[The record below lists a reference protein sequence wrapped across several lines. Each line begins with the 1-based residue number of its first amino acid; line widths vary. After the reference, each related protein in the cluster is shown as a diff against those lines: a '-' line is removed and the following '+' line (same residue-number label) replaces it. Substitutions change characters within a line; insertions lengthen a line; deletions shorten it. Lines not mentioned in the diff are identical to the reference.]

1 MQSRFESTAVA
12 NNTAALSIIESKL
25 HRAEQAADW
34 KHALG
39 TFQHF
44 ATNHPTW
51 VEPKHANIVLRACA
65 AQGRHREAKKVLHI
79 LQGLGHMNHPS
90 SSDNSASTSSSTQP
104 ALSVESQALMCQ
116 ALAENGKGDE
126 ALVKAHALVAGIP
139 TLDDNIRRTLSASLY
154 RPLLK
159 AFKLKNDWKHTLTL
173 LKQMQEFSV
182 PIPLRG
188 YRLLLLTLSSG
199 RQPKMLVDVARQVLS
214 SSTLVLDVQTYTI
227 MIKTL
232 SACGEHGVVHEV
244 LNKIRTTEAPDY
256 MDTTADMNLY
266 NAMIRAHMLAHN
278 LDESRRLL
286 WHLLTLPHLTP
297 DAFCFTTCMLG
308 YLRPDSDI
316 GNGPNQVTSLY
327 EDMNRRG
334 ISPSILTLACVLR
347 AIHRLPTKKFLLSAV
362 LAKCHDVPLGKPD
375 FVHTLIDALDE
386 VGQTETGEAVFR
398 RAMDQ
403 QLLGE
408 WRKGLFGLNLHT
420 FSKGSAKT
428 AVQFALT
435 AIATQPKSYRET
447 MGRGSKEFMKPVL
460 KPEIEALL
468 WSHFALRSHTPAQNH
483 GCLVVQKEHLQ
494 QWLAKQQDKAAI
506 RTRK

>member
-1 MQSRFESTAVA
+1 MWSMQSRFESTAVA

-51 VEPKHANIVLRACA
+51 VEPKHANFVLRVCA

-79 LQGLGHMNHPS
+79 LQGLGHMNDPS
-90 SSDNSASTSSSTQP
+90 SSDNSASPSSSTQP
-104 ALSVESQALMCQ
+104 ALSVESQALLCQ

-139 TLDDNIRRTLSASLY
+139 TLDDNVRRTLSASLY

-159 AFKLKNDWKHTLTL
+159 AFKHKNDWKHTLTL

-244 LNKIRTTEAPDY
+244 LNKVFNHYYECS
-256 MDTTADMNLY
+256 LV
-266 NAMIRAHMLAHN
+266 AHMLAHN

-286 WHLLTLPHLTP
+286 RHLLTLPHLTP